1 MFDLHKEA
9 CIITLILLVKGILKT
24 EVNMHRSIPK
34 FDPKE
39 LKVVYEIPANP
50 IMPGMK
56 IYDYPVTPNENCKA
70 AYLRKPYWQM
80 LGNVETKTF
89 TPRIPR

>member
-1 MFDLHKEA
+1 
-9 CIITLILLVKGILKT
+9 
-24 EVNMHRSIPK
+24 
-34 FDPKE
+34 
-39 LKVVYEIPANP
+39 
-50 IMPGMK
+50 MK

-89 TPRIPR
+89 TPRILPDNVRGLCIRSRAL